1 MVRGTPIHLLQF
13 LQCEKLF
20 FQESVGMQFSGIEIH
35 LLKMVFEP
43 FLKRKKKKSN
53 SAAALHFSEKV
64 TSIKKKVDATY

>member
-1 MVRGTPIHLLQF
+1 
-13 LQCEKLF
+13 
-20 FQESVGMQFSGIEIH
+20 MQFSGIEIH

>member
-1 MVRGTPIHLLQF
+1 MQF
-13 LQCEKLF
+13 L
-20 FQESVGMQFSGIEIH
+20 GIEIH

-43 FLKRKKKKSN
+43 FLKRKKKSN